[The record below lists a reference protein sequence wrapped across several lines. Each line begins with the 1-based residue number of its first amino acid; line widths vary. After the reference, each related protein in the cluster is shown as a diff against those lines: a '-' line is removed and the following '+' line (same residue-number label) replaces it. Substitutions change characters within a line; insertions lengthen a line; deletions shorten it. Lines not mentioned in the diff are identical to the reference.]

1 MNQLKLP
8 TDFSTQIAP
17 HDFCDPRFDN
27 EIPHAGSL
35 KTIYILLSTPRSGS
49 TLFCEKV
56 YQQTGLVIHE
66 YLQSFQYVP
75 FLAHR
80 FNVVK
85 ETTNNGKHHRIISLK
100 CYLQALVAA
109 RAQQGVLGI
118 NCHISHIIYLRALVN
133 EAKRLYPD
141 VQIEQDYLYRRNQYR
156 QAASYAIAR
165 EKKIW
170 SQLEATGPDQLSRK
184 SLLKL
189 KIQAA
194 LLLRKLRQQHQLII
208 SEKLSLGESKPIIF
222 NYCYE
227 DIIAQGCDDN
237 VITEIIDRLGISR
250 NSPRLQ
256 LEKQLAAQA
265 TGANL
270 LIAHAIR
277 QHGGIYL
284 ALGFILNM
292 LEKLGRISR
301 QAGLTCSRK
310 TKSIPYFLEIE
321 VAL

>member
-8 TDFSTQIAP
+8 TDFSTPIAP
-17 HDFCDPRFDN
+17 HDFCDPTFDN
-27 EIPHAGSL
+27 EIPYAGSL

-66 YLQSFQYVP
+66 YLQSFQYLP

-80 FNVVK
+80 FNVVR
-85 ETTNNGKHHRIISLK
+85 ETTKNGKHHRIISLK

-141 VQIEQDYLYRRNQYR
+141 VQIEQDYLYRRDQYR

-170 SQLEATGPDQLSRK
+170 SQLKATDPDQLSRK

-194 LLLRKLRQQHQLII
+194 QLLRKLRQQHQII
-208 SEKLSLGESKPIIF
+208 TSGMLELKESTPI
-222 NYCYE
+222 NSSYCYE
-227 DIIAQGCDDN
+227 DIIIQGCNDN
-237 VITEIIDRLGISR
+237 VIAAIIDRLDMSKS
-250 NSPRLQ
+250 SPKLQ
-256 LEKQLAAQA
+256 LEKQLAVQA
-265 TGANL
+265 TDTNI

-284 ALGFILNM
+284 ALGLILNV
-292 LEKLGRISR
+292 LEKLGRISKK
-301 QAGLTCSRK
+301 AGLTSSQK
-310 TKSIPYFLEIE
+310 TKPIPYFLEIE
-321 VAL
+321 VAP